1 MNNMPIPKLRFKD
14 NQGRDYPD
22 KIVKRIESLIL
33 EYKEKVDA
41 NSNLPIL
48 TSSKQFGI
56 EFQEDHFAGKQR
68 HDIEG
73 YNVLPRN
80 YCTYRNRSDGLDF
93 KFNINTICEKGIIS
107 KFYPVF
113 KGNNCN
119 LYFLKTLLNNDPA
132 TLRKIA
138 YTAKGTSQKVLSLT
152 DLKKITVTI
161 PTLPEQEKI
170 ADFLSNYDR
179 MIDVQSQ
186 RVETMKTRKKGLLQK
201 IFSQEIRFRDDEGK
215 EFPEWEEKKLGEVTL
230 IERGAAPRPIEKYIT
245 SNDEG
250 INWIKI
256 GDAPIDGN
264 VISNVK
270 EKITDEGASK
280 SRAVKKGDL
289 ILSNS
294 MSYGRPYL
302 LNVDGCIHDGW
313 LLIRNSQNKFDSAFL
328 LHFLSSPFVKM
339 QYERLSNQGVVSNLN
354 KELVKSVNV
363 YIPALPEQ
371 QKIADFFNAVDKQI
385 EVEEKRL
392 ETMKNIKKGLL
403 QQMFI

>member
-1 MNNMPIPKLRFKD
+1 MPIPKLRFKD
-14 NQGRDYPD
+14 NQGQDYPD

-33 EYKEKVDA
+33 EYKKKVDA

-138 YTAKGTSQKVLSLT
+138 YTAKGTSQKVLSIT

-186 RVETMKTRKKGLLQK
+186 RVEAMKTRKKGLLQK

-230 IERGAAPRPIEKYIT
+230 IERGASPRPIEKYIT

-313 LLIRNSQNKFDSAFL
+313 VLIRNSQNKFDSAFL

-354 KELVKSVNV
+354 KELVKSVDV

-371 QKIADFFNAVDKQI
+371 QKIADFFNAVNKQI

>member
-1 MNNMPIPKLRFKD
+1 MPIPKLRFKD

-138 YTAKGTSQKVLSLT
+138 YTAKGTSQKVLSIT

-186 RVETMKTRKKGLLQK
+186 RVEAMKTRKKGLLQK

-215 EFPEWEEKKLGEVTL
+215 EFLEWKEKKLGEVTL
-230 IERGAAPRPIEKYIT
+230 IERGASPRPIEKYIT

-313 LLIRNSQNKFDSAFL
+313 LLIRNNQNKFDSAFL
-328 LHFLSSPFVKM
+328 LQFLSSPFVKM

-354 KELVKSVNV
+354 KELVKSVDV
-363 YIPALPEQ
+363 YIPSLPEQ
-371 QKIADFFNAVDKQI
+371 QKIADFLTAVDKQI

-392 ETMKNIKKGLL
+392 ETMKTIKKGLL

>member
-1 MNNMPIPKLRFKD
+1 MPIPKLRFKD

-138 YTAKGTSQKVLSLT
+138 YTAKGTSQKVLSIT

-186 RVETMKTRKKGLLQK
+186 RVEAMKTRKKGLLQK
-201 IFSQEIRFRDDEGK
+201 IFSQEIRFKDDEGK

-230 IERGAAPRPIEKYIT
+230 IERGASPRPIEKYIT

-354 KELVKSVNV
+354 KELVKSVDV